1 MIADLFGA
9 VIGIALISLIAIPIP
24 LGIYLVFKI
33 K

>member
-1 MIADLFGA
+1 MIADLLGA
-9 VIGIALISLIAIPIP
+9 AIAIGLISLIAIPIP